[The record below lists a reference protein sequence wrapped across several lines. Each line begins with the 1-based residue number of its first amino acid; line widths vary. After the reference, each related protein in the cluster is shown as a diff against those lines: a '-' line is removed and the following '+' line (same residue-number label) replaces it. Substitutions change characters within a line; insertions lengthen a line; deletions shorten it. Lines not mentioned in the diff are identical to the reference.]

1 MSDTPPSKKH
11 SFLVQQEKDAR
22 RGMLEDLFWDL
33 HRSRRQIYWMNFIRG
48 IFFGV
53 GTVIG
58 GTIVVAVVVTVL
70 GFLVDIPGGV
80 GDFVKYVIDIV
91 QQGQ

>member
-1 MSDTPPSKKH
+1 MAEKTPPKKH
-11 SFLVQQEKDAR
+11 GFLVQQEKDAR

-33 HRSRRQIYWMNFIRG
+33 HRSRQQIYWMNFIRG

-58 GTIVVAVVVTVL
+58 GTIVVALVVTIL
-70 GFLVDIPGGV
+70 GVLVDIPGGV
-80 GDFVKYVIDIV
+80 GDFVKYIIDIV

>member
-1 MSDTPPSKKH
+1 MANTTPSKKH
-11 SFLVQQEKDAR
+11 GFLVQQEKDAR

-33 HRSRRQIYWMNFIRG
+33 HRSRQQIYWMNFIRG

-58 GTIVVAVVVTVL
+58 GTIIVAIVVTIL
-70 GFLVDIPGGV
+70 GVLVDIPGGV
-80 GDFVKYVIDIV
+80 GDFVKYIIDIV

>member
-1 MSDTPPSKKH
+1 MTEPTPSKKH
-11 SFLVQQEKDAR
+11 RFLVQQEKDAR

-33 HRSRRQIYWMNFIRG
+33 HRSRQQIYWMNFIRG

-58 GTIVVAVVVTVL
+58 GTIVVAIVVTIL
-70 GFLVDIPGGV
+70 GVLVDVPGGI
-80 GDFVKYVIDIV
+80 GDFVQYIIDIV
-91 QQGQ
+91 QNNQ

>member
-1 MSDTPPSKKH
+1 MPEKPPSSKH
-11 SFLVQQEKDAR
+11 TFLAQQERDAR
-22 RGMLEDLFWDL
+22 RGLLEELFWDL
-33 HRSRRQIYWMNFIRG
+33 HRSRQQIYWMNFVRG

-58 GTIVVAVVVTVL
+58 GTIVVAIVVTIHGV
-70 GFLVDIPGGV
+70 LVDIPGGV